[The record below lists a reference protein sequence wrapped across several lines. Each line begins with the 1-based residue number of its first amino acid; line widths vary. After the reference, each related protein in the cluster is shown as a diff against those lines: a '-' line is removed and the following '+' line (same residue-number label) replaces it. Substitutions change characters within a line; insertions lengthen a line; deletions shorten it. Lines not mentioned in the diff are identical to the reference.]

1 MPNFSVLALQR
12 HIRSLL
18 QPALNNEAEAATR
31 ALICDTLHWTLTDLA
46 LHQQDTLPQDTSS
59 NLISLAQRL
68 AHHEP
73 LQYVTGHTDFCGINI
88 NTSPA
93 ALIPRPETE
102 QLVSL
107 LTQWADNRPN
117 LRILDVGTGSGCIPQ
132 ALSSLLNSPSILAV
146 DISTDALNLAR
157 TNTQS
162 PPVTLRQLDILS
174 ATPDN
179 LPTFDA
185 IISNPPYV
193 MLSEQP
199 SIAPNVLNY
208 EPHLA
213 LFVPDSDPLIF
224 YRQIATL
231 ALHGTLKPHG
241 QLFFEINEALATQT
255 LNLLHSLHFN
265 PTLHHD
271 YLDKP
276 RFITASPIPQ

>member
-1 MPNFSVLALQR
+1 MPNFSILSLRR
-12 HIRSLL
+12 HILSLL

-46 LHQQDTLPQDTSS
+46 LHQQDPIPTDTS
-59 NLISLAQRL
+59 NHIISLAQRL
-68 AHHEP
+68 ARHEP

-88 NTSPA
+88 HTSPA

-107 LTQWADNRPN
+107 LTQWAAKRPN
-117 LRILDVGTGSGCIPQ
+117 LRILDIGTGSGCIPA
-132 ALSSLLNSPSILAV
+132 ALSHTLTSPSILAI
-146 DISTDALNLAR
+146 DISPAALALAR
-157 TNTQS
+157 TNTS
-162 PPVTLRQLDILS
+162 CPPVTLQQLDILS
-174 ATPDN
+174 ATPAD

-185 IISNPPYV
+185 IVSNPPYV

-199 SIAPNVLNY
+199 SIAPNVLNH

-231 ALHGTLKPHG
+231 ALHGTLAPSG
-241 QLFFEINEALATQT
+241 QLFLEINEALASQT
-255 LNLLHSLHFN
+255 LNLLQSLHFN